1 MRAAAPP
8 PALALLLAISIA
20 LPIAAT
26 ARAQAAA
33 PRPAASGLAVVAS
46 RLLLLPAPGCD
57 VRYSPGALDRAATA
71 QEWLC
76 ELAAGAARA
85 VRRATSLEVLLLTR
99 DEWTE
104 AGLPCA
110 YGVPCRVIPGMLALP
125 AAGDPG
131 TVELWRDVLGAL
143 PALAGTPLVG
153 SVEEVASLAPAD
165 AMASALAARELAAAV
180 GFVVDEPWMNDVL
193 AHLLFLDAARRGGT
207 GRGEAMAGF
216 WGAVSHLPAPGTVQ
230 AAAGRSPEAALRE
243 ELQRQAALFAVAEAI
258 AGRTQ
263 RIPARQLWRL
273 QEKAGGTLRAADLR
287 AEWPDAFA
295 TLEPAPG
302 AGGPPR

>member
-1 MRAAAPP
+1 MRAAAAL
-8 PALALLLAISIA
+8 PALALALLV
-20 LPIAAT
+20 PAA
-26 ARAQAAA
+26 ARAQATVESA
-33 PRPAASGLAVVAS
+33 PASALAVVAS

-57 VRYSPGALDRAATA
+57 VRYTPGSLDRAATA

-85 VRRATSLEVLLLTR
+85 VRRATPLEVLLLTR

-104 AGLPCA
+104 ARLPCA
-110 YGVPCRVIPGMLALP
+110 YGEPCRVAPGVLALP

-131 TVELWRDVLGAL
+131 TVELWRAVLGAL
-143 PALAGTPLVG
+143 PALSGTPLVG
-153 SVEEVASLAPAD
+153 SVDEVASLAPSD

-193 AHLLFLDAARRGGT
+193 GHLLFLDAARRGGT

-216 WGAVSHLPAPGTVQ
+216 WQAVRDLPAPAAAVP
-230 AAAGRSPEAALRE
+230 AAAGRPPGETRPGESLRG
-243 ELQRQAALFAVAEAI
+243 ELQRQARLFALAQAI
-258 AGRTQ
+258 AGRAH
-263 RIPARQLWRL
+263 RMPARQLWRL

-287 AEWPDAFA
+287 AEWPEAFA
-295 TLEPAPG
+295 ALDAALD

>member
-1 MRAAAPP
+1 MRAAALAAF
-8 PALALLLAISIA
+8 ALALVV
-20 LPIAAT
+20 PAA
-26 ARAQAAA
+26 ARAQAAGA
-33 PRPAASGLAVVAS
+33 VPPASRLAVVAS

-57 VRYSPGALDRAATA
+57 VRYSPGSLDRAATA

-85 VRRATSLEVLLLTR
+85 VRRATPLEVLLLTR

-104 AGLPCA
+104 ARLPCD
-110 YGVPCRVIPGMLALP
+110 YGVPCRVAPGVMALP

-131 TVELWRDVLGAL
+131 TVELWRGVLGTL
-143 PALAGTPLVG
+143 PKLSGTPLVG
-153 SVEEVASLAPAD
+153 SVDEVASLAPSD

-180 GFVVDEPWMNDVL
+180 GFAVDEAWMSDVL
-193 AHLLFLDAARRGGT
+193 GHLLFLDAARRGGT

-216 WGAVSHLPAPGTVQ
+216 WHAVRGLPAPSPAATAVP
-230 AAAGRSPEAALRE
+230 AAAGRPPGVSLRE
-243 ELQRQAALFAVAEAI
+243 ELQRQARLFALAEAI
-258 AGRTQ
+258 AGRAH

-287 AEWPDAFA
+287 AEWAEAFA
-295 TLEPAPG
+295 ALEPGLDP
-302 AGGPPR
+302 GGPPR

>member
-1 MRAAAPP
+1 MRAAAAL
-8 PALALLLAISIA
+8 PALALALLV
-20 LPIAAT
+20 PTAAG
-26 ARAQAAA
+26 AQAAGE
-33 PRPAASGLAVVAS
+33 PPAASGLAVVAS

-57 VRYSPGALDRAATA
+57 VRYSPGSLDRAATA

-85 VRRATSLEVLLLTR
+85 VRRATPLEVLLLTR

-104 AGLPCA
+104 ARLSCA
-110 YGVPCRVIPGMLALP
+110 YGVPCRVAPGVMALP

-131 TVELWRDVLGAL
+131 TVELWRGVLGTL
-143 PALAGTPLVG
+143 PALSGTPLVG
-153 SVEEVASLAPAD
+153 SVEEVASLAPSD

-180 GFVVDEPWMNDVL
+180 GFVVDEAWMSDVL
-193 AHLLFLDAARRGGT
+193 GHLLFLDAARRGGT

-216 WGAVSHLPAPGTVQ
+216 WRAVRDLPAP
-230 AAAGRSPEAALRE
+230 AAAVPVAAGGSPGVSLRE

-258 AGRTQ
+258 AGRAH

-287 AEWPDAFA
+287 AEWPEALA
-295 TLEPAPG
+295 ALEPAPG
-302 AGGPPR
+302 AAGPPR